1 MRSNRAGHRSTEHRQ
16 KKSGEVNNTEKENI
30 NILSENE
37 LELIGQFARKKLKNE
52 EIYTFSLILCDNEID
67 RDNEK
72 FTISALNKL
81 AELFIGKTGI
91 FDHNMKSKDQT
102 ARIYSTEVITDSSR
116 KTSDGED
123 YTYIKAKAY
132 MVRTEKNKDLIA
144 EIDAGIKKETSV
156 GCCESDKSCSICGMN
171 IKTHG
176 CEHQKGKVYGGKL
189 CCYHLSEPTDAYE
202 WSFVAVPAQKNAGVI
217 KSFVPVNE
225 TEKLAEWANEY
236 REELKAEIIRSASS
250 VIPEMKSSSLEEIC
264 VSLSVK
270 ALREMRDAFRENA
283 KKNLP
288 VIRQLDC
295 FEADDEISNSEY
307 KI

>member
-1 MRSNRAGHRSTEHRQ
+1 MNKAEPCFTEHRQ
-16 KKSGEVNNTEKENI
+16 KKSGEVNNTEKENT

-37 LELIGQFARKKLKNE
+37 LELIGQFARKKLE
-52 EIYTFSLILCDNEID
+52 SDEIYTFSLILCDNEID

-72 FTISALNKL
+72 FTVSALNKL
-81 AELFIGKTGI
+81 AELFVGKTGI

-102 ARIYSTEVITDSSR
+102 ARIYSAEVITDSDR
-116 KTSDGED
+116 KTSDGEP
-123 YTYIKAKAY
+123 YTFIKAKAY

-156 GCCESDKSCSICGMN
+156 GCCVRDISCSICGMN

-217 KSFVPVNE
+217 KSFVPEIE

-236 REELKAEIIRSASS
+236 REELKADIIRAAVS

-264 VSLSVK
+264 EALSVK
-270 ALREMRDAFRENA
+270 SMREMRDAFRENA

-295 FEADDEISNSEY
+295 VGADNEKCNSEY

>member
-1 MRSNRAGHRSTEHRQ
+1 MPEA
-16 KKSGEVNNTEKENI
+16 
-30 NILSENE
+30 E
-37 LELIGQFARKKLKNE
+37 LELIGQFARKKLNADE
-52 EIYTFSLILCDNEID
+52 LYTFSLILCDNEID
-67 RDNEK
+67 RDSEK
-72 FTISALNKL
+72 FTVSALHTLAKL
-81 AELFIGKTGI
+81 FVGKTGI

-102 ARIYSTEVITDSSR
+102 ARIYAAEVMTDPQR
-116 KTSDGED
+116 KTADGED

-156 GCCESDKSCSICGMN
+156 GCCIKDISCSICGRN
-171 IKTHG
+171 IKTEG

-189 CCYHLSEPTDAYE
+189 CCYLLSEPTDAYE

-217 KSFVPVNE
+217 KSFNPAQE

-236 REELKAEIIRSASS
+236 RNELKADIIRSASS
-250 VIPEMKSSSLEEIC
+250 VIPEMKSAALDEIC
-264 VSLSVK
+264 DSLSLGM
-270 ALREMRDAFRENA
+270 LREMKNAFGMSA

-288 VIRQLDC
+288 VVRQLDC
-295 FEADDEISNSEY
+295 KQADGENENSEY